1 MQRTTWRIARAGIA
15 VAALVAAAS
24 WAAERARF
32 GASDQDAV
40 ARIERDLDQRFRES
54 ADTLSRIAAQVVAE
68 RIAIGSTPRGQFLA
82 VPLFDAVDRA
92 LPPSE
97 ADRTG
102 ITVYNPLDEP
112 VAWAGRTSELTK
124 QRIDRPAPLFYA
136 PDPLGPRLIRIEPV
150 VDLSRPAPARLG
162 TVVVERRLGA
172 ARGTPGVADTFI
184 LSDALVPVSL
194 RVRIGDVSPGGSY
207 TIVIASPF
215 GGSLVD
221 AEVSPDDLARA
232 RARWKD
238 RTWAGV
244 LSILGISLLLCA
256 VPLLEERRRTRDT
269 RVFVAATSG
278 VVGAI
283 LIGRILFWFAASPIL
298 GRRPMTS
305 PLDLIVT
312 ALAFTAI
319 VWVAVDSIERWRL
332 AGPRPRL
339 LLGTA
344 EVVAWVALAYVAAG
358 VAVTAIVWVYERVLQ
373 GVASRTTLDLLQ
385 FSLHPLTGPR
395 IALASS
401 LVLLHAGVIWS
412 AAGVTR
418 LPTVWRTRRALTPQV
433 EVTAWLAGVALA
445 VGLLHGRDP
454 GLPIPPLLAAIAA
467 AGAGSI
473 AISTIWRRTR
483 RATQAARLWT
493 LFLALLVPA
502 LAMYPSL
509 LAFTI
514 AAKERLVALDY
525 GRLVAHQRADL
536 QDALYTALDE
546 IDAQPALAGLVSD
559 PQEATVATPYQ
570 ALAVWRETDLRNY
583 RLTSAIELYGAS
595 GRLVSRFTLI
605 PEYAAISRESAGC
618 KPPRPD
624 GKWVWDVVDEVL
636 PFGSSQRPVL
646 RASRGI
652 CVRGRPVGAIVVSMM
667 LDFGTLP
674 FIEPQS
680 PFLESLQPEGQA
692 PAEGAFGR
700 DVEYVV
706 YGWSRAPLYAS
717 GTSVWLLPD
726 GVFQQMVRS
735 RASFWAS
742 IPREGADY
750 RVFFMNDPGGIYAL
764 GYPVIRLFGHLVNLG
779 ELVFLVGVLYLALLA
794 GAALAHAMTSRTPA
808 SGRALLRE
816 IRASFYRKLFLAF
829 VLATVVPLIILAI
842 VIRTYFATQLRA
854 GTAESAAKTAMVAQ
868 RLIEDLTLRQQ
879 RGARTLAALDDPI
892 MALVRGAIN
901 EDVNLFE
908 GAQLQATS
916 ERDLFASGL
925 MPVRTPADVYRRI
938 VLDQLPTYV
947 RQEDGYLLAAAPV
960 RAGGREGVVT
970 VPVTLRR
977 EESERQIDDLDRQ
990 VLSAAVLFSLVGAA
1004 VGYGMAER
1012 IADPISRL
1020 TRATR
1025 RIARGNLDARVA
1037 AAASDELGR
1046 LINDFNG
1053 MADELKRQRTELERT
1068 QRLEAWADMARQ
1080 VAHDIKNP
1088 LTPIQLSAEHA
1099 RRVNIDHGRPLSPVL
1114 DECISA
1120 ILSQVR
1126 LLRQIATEFSSFA
1139 STATA
1144 HPAPTS
1150 LSDLLDEVVGP
1161 YRSGLAGRI
1170 AIDVRVPDHLP
1181 AIDVDRNLLARA
1193 FTNVIENALHAM
1205 PGSGRLSI
1213 VVSCPSALAPP
1224 GSSPRSG
1231 EAPPAPQHVV
1241 IEIADTGIG
1250 MDPESMTRLF
1260 EPYFSTKAAGTG
1272 LGLTI
1277 AKRNLELNGGTIQ
1290 VRSQKGVGTTVTMTL
1305 PIAGILSAV
1314 RAAENT
1320 AR

>member
-1 MQRTTWRIARAGIA
+1 MLHTTWRILRAGI
-15 VAALVAAAS
+15 VAAVLVAAAS
-24 WAAERARF
+24 WGIERARF
-32 GASDQDAV
+32 GASDRDAV
-40 ARIERDLDQRFRES
+40 ARIESELDQRFRES
-54 ADTLSRIAAQVVAE
+54 ADTLSRIAAEVVKE
-68 RIAIGSTPRGQFLA
+68 RIAIGSTPPGQF
-82 VPLFDAVDRA
+82 PSSRLFDAVDRA
-92 LPPSE
+92 LPPND

-102 ITVYNPLDEP
+102 ITVYDQDDDP

-136 PDPLGPRLIRIEPV
+136 PGPLGPRLVRIESV
-150 VDLSRPAPARLG
+150 VDRSRPTPARLA
-162 TVVVERRLGA
+162 TVVVERQLGA
-172 ARGTPGVADTFI
+172 VHGAPGVADTFI

-194 RVRIGDVSPGGSY
+194 RIRVGDVSPGGVY
-207 TIVIASPF
+207 TFVIPSPS
-215 GGSLVD
+215 GGALVD
-221 AEVSPDDLARA
+221 AEVSAGDLAAA
-232 RARWKD
+232 RARWVD

-244 LSILGISLLLCA
+244 LSILGIALLLCA
-256 VPLLEERRRTRDT
+256 GPVLELRRRTRDT
-269 RVFVAATSG
+269 RVFVAATVG

-283 LIGRILFWFAASPIL
+283 LISRIVFWFAASPLL
-298 GRRPMTS
+298 GRRPLTS
-305 PLDLIVT
+305 PLDLIIT

-319 VWVAVDSIERWRL
+319 VWVTLASIERWRL

-344 EVVAWVALAYVAAG
+344 DVVAWVALAYVAAG
-358 VAVTAIVWVYERVLQ
+358 VAVTAIVSSYELVLQ
-373 GVASRTTLDLLQ
+373 NVASQTTLDVLQ
-385 FSLHPLTGPR
+385 FSLHPWTGAR

-412 AAGVTR
+412 AVAVTR
-418 LPTVWRTRRALTPQV
+418 LPSVWRTRRAFTPRVEIAGWLT
-433 EVTAWLAGVALA
+433 GVALA
-445 VGLLHGRDP
+445 VALVHGRDP
-454 GLPIPPLLAAIAA
+454 DLPIAPLLTAVAA

-473 AISTIWRRTR
+473 ALSTMWRRTR
-483 RATQAARLWT
+483 HATQAGRLWA

-502 LAMYPSL
+502 LAMYPTL
-509 LAFTI
+509 FAFTI
-514 AAKERLVALDY
+514 AAKERLVANDY
-525 GRLVAHQRADL
+525 GQLVARQRTDL
-536 QDALYTALDE
+536 QNALYGALDAIDAL
-546 IDAQPALAGLVSD
+546 PALAGLVSE
-559 PQEATVATPYQ
+559 PQGTTVVTPYQ
-570 ALAVWRETDLRNY
+570 ALAVWSDTDLRNY
-583 RLTSAIELYGAS
+583 RLTSAVELYGAS

-618 KPPRPD
+618 KPPRAD
-624 GKWVWDVVDEVL
+624 GTWTWDVVDEVL
-636 PFGSSQRPVL
+636 SFGSSQRPVL

-652 CVRGRPVGAIVVSMM
+652 CVSGRPVGAIAVSVM
-667 LDFGTLP
+667 LDFSTLP

-680 PFLESLQPEGQA
+680 PYLESLQPEGQA
-692 PAEGAFGR
+692 PPEGAFGR
-700 DVEYVV
+700 DVEFVV
-706 YGWSRAPLYAS
+706 YGWSRAPMYAS
-717 GTSVWLLPD
+717 STSVWLLPD
-726 GVFQQMVRS
+726 GMFQQMVRS

-742 IPREGADY
+742 IPREGADF
-750 RVFFMNDPGGIYAL
+750 RVFFMNDRGGIYAL
-764 GYPVIRLFGHLVNLG
+764 GYPVITLFGHLVNLG
-779 ELVFLVGVLYLALLA
+779 ELVFLVGVLYLTLLA
-794 GAALAHAMTSRTPA
+794 GVALANGITSRTPA

-816 IRASFYRKLFLAF
+816 IRASFYRTLFLAF
-829 VLATVVPLIILAI
+829 VAATVVPVVILAI

-854 GTAESAAKTAMVAQ
+854 GTAGAAAKTALVAQ
-868 RLIEDLTLRQQ
+868 RLVEDYATLEH
-879 RGARTLAALDDPI
+879 AALDDRV
-892 MALVRGAIN
+892 MALVKGAID

-908 GAQLQATS
+908 RGQLQATS
-916 ERDLFASGL
+916 ERDLFVYL

-938 VLDQLPTYV
+938 VLDQLPTFV
-947 RQEDGYLLAAAPV
+947 REEEGYLLAAAPI
-960 RAGGREGVVT
+960 RAGGHEGVVT

-977 EESERQIDDLDRQ
+977 KESERQIDDLDRQ
-990 VLSAAVLFSLVGAA
+990 VLSAAVLFSLLFAA
-1004 VGYGMAER
+1004 VGYAMAER

-1114 DECISA
+1114 DDCINA

-1144 HPAPTS
+1144 HPAPTL
-1150 LSDLLDEVVGP
+1150 LSELLDEVVGP

-1170 AIDVRVPDHLP
+1170 AIEVRVPDDLP
-1181 AIDVDRNLLARA
+1181 AIHVDRNLLARA

-1205 PGSGRLSI
+1205 PGNGQLAILVRRL
-1213 VVSCPSALAPP
+1213 PLPP
-1224 GSSPRSG
+1224 PRG
-1231 EAPPAPQHVV
+1231 ECVV
-1241 IEIADTGIG
+1241 IEMTDTGIG
-1250 MDPESMTRLF
+1250 MDPESIARLF

-1277 AKRNLELNGGTIQ
+1277 AKRNIELNGGTIE
-1290 VRSQKGVGTTVTMTL
+1290 VHSHKSIGTTVTMTL
-1305 PIAGILSAV
+1305 PIGP
-1314 RAAENT
+1314 
-1320 AR
+1320 